1 MLLSFIHS
9 FQSEW
14 LKKKRSAA
22 SWLVII
28 GGFFIPAIMMVAQM
42 TNLEKLAS
50 HHASPLFWESLF
62 NKCWESMAVFLL
74 PMGVILA
81 TSLTTQLEFK
91 NNTWKQL
98 YTTPQK
104 FSTIFFSKLL
114 VILIM
119 MFQFFI
125 LFNIGIWLAGII
137 PSLLFSKVSIPTE
150 PFPVLAFLKA
160 NIYFYIDCLP
170 IIALQYL
177 ISIRYKNFLAPIGI
191 GLVLVVASMFALR
204 WEYGYTIPYTY
215 CAFNYIELLDG
226 KSRVGNGIN
235 IHAWAIGYFLI
246 ITLISY
252 ILYVTKKEK
261 G

>member
-1 MLLSFIHS
+1 MLSFMHS

-28 GGFFIPAIMMVAQM
+28 GGFFIPTIMMIAQM
-42 TNLEKLAS
+42 TNIERLAA
-50 HHASPLFWESLF
+50 HHASPQFWESLF

-91 NNTWKQL
+91 NNTWKQV

-104 FSTIFFSKLL
+104 FSTVFFSKLL

-119 MFQFFI
+119 MLQFFI
-125 LFNIGIWLAGII
+125 LFNAGIWFAGII
-137 PSLLFSKVSIPTE
+137 PSLFFSKVHIPTE
-150 PFPVLAFLKA
+150 PFPIAAFLKA
-160 NIYFYIDCLP
+160 NIFFYIDCLP

-177 ISIRYKNFLAPIGI
+177 ISLRYKNFLAPIGI
-191 GLVLVVASMFALR
+191 GLALVIASMFALR
-204 WEYGYTIPYTY
+204 WKYGYTIPYTY
-215 CAFNYIELLDG
+215 CSFNYIEILEG
-226 KSRVGNGIN
+226 KSRLGSGIN

-246 ITLISY
+246 ITTVSF